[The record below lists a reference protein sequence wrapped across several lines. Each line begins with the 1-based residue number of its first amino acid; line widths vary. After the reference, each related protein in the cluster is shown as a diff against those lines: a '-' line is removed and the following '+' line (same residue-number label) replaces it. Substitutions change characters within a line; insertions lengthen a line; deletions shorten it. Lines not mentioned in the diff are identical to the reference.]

1 MDVVG
6 ILKEDLNFQITK
18 IIENLDRCEIF
29 IQIKQDSTAEDFE
42 FLTNIFSW
50 IHERDRVNID
60 FKIDGILETTVRT
73 VEDVNAFI
81 EEVNVAIELNNESDW
96 FLIVNIMKDCID
108 NSITL
113 YDFSSFQ
120 DYFMNMSLKSILV
133 KFNEL
138 IKRENR
144 LKFEVQHEGIE
155 GGTRSF
161 YFSSTKNF
169 PNEPPFERQKVISI
183 RNRVSNF
190 VENVA
195 LDLIPQDFNLIDDDD
210 SLGSFGKMFN
220 NLNNILSFAFLSNKV
235 VMFSEDNNIIDFEF
249 LGHRDLNFTLDYKNL
264 NFDNDVITLIYQWV
278 YEGLHPYDKLGLARN
293 TITKECIIKD
303 DGRFILRKDCF
314 NSLKSSYQLFQKEN
328 IEEYI
333 RVKNTLSDLLISLT
347 QQTSQIVSGL
357 ASSLKSNQLLIVTF
371 FTSIVILNAISEK
384 KIEEIFTKDI
394 TMISYA
400 ILIISFFFLL
410 SSKWY
415 AWMER
420 SRYKVQY
427 NRLKKMY
434 SDILSH
440 TDINEIFD
448 SDSAYNEDLLFLK
461 KKIWLFT
468 ITWLLEILII
478 LGTILYLKI
487 CS

>member
-1 MDVVG
+1 MNV
-6 ILKEDLNFQITK
+6 IRFLKENSSLQVIK
-18 IIENLDRCEIF
+18 IIENIDNCEII
-29 IQIKQDSTAEDFE
+29 IQIKKGLPADNFS
-42 FLTNIFSW
+42 FLSDVFSL
-50 IHERDRVNID
+50 INVRDKVSID
-60 FKIDGILETTVRT
+60 FKIDNLLESTMRA
-73 VEDVNAFI
+73 VEDIGNLI
-81 EEVNVAIELNNESDW
+81 SEIGIAIEMDAESDLS
-96 FLIVNIMKDCID
+96 LIVNIIKESVD
-108 NSITL
+108 NSVTI
-113 YDFSSFQ
+113 YDFDAFQ
-120 DYFMNMSLKSILV
+120 DYLVDMNLKAVLV
-133 KFNEL
+133 KFNQL
-138 IKRENR
+138 IKREKR

-155 GGTRSF
+155 GGTSSF

-169 PNEPPFERQKVISI
+169 PNEPSIERERVISI

-190 VENVA
+190 VGNVA
-195 LDLIPQDFNLIDDDD
+195 LDLIPQDFKMIDAND
-210 SLGSFGKMFN
+210 SLGSLEKMFN
-220 NLNNILSFAFLSNKV
+220 NLNNIFSFAFLSNKV

-249 LGHRDLNFTLDYKNL
+249 LGHRDLNFTVDYKNL
-264 NFDNDVITLIYQWV
+264 NFDNDVLTSIYQWV

-303 DGRFILRKDCF
+303 DGRFILHKDCF

-384 KIEEIFTKDI
+384 KIEKIFTKDI
-394 TMISYA
+394 TIISYA

-434 SDILSH
+434 SDILSD

-478 LGTILYLKI
+478 FAAVFYLKI

>member
-1 MDVVG
+1 MDV
-6 ILKEDLNFQITK
+6 IRFLKEDLNLKIIK
-18 IIENLDRCEIF
+18 IIEDLDRCEIF
-29 IQIKQDSTAEDFE
+29 MQINKGSTAEDFE
-42 FLTNIFSW
+42 FLTDVFSW

-60 FKIDGILETTVRT
+60 FKIDDILETTVRT
-73 VEDVNAFI
+73 VEDVNGFI
-81 EEVNVAIELNNESDW
+81 EEINVAIELNNESDW
-96 FLIVNIMKDCID
+96 FLIVNIMKGCID

-120 DYFMNMSLKSILV
+120 DYFMNMSLKTILV
-133 KFNEL
+133 KFNDL

-144 LKFEVQHEGIE
+144 LNFEVQHEGIE

-169 PNEPPFERQKVISI
+169 PNEPPIERQRVISI

-190 VENVA
+190 VENFA
-195 LDLIPQDFNLIDDDD
+195 LDLIPQDFKLIDDD
-210 SLGSFGKMFN
+210 SLGSLEKMFN
-220 NLNNILSFAFLSNKV
+220 NLNNIFSFAFLSNKV
-235 VMFSEDNNIIDFEF
+235 VMFSDDNNIIDFEF
-249 LGHRDLNFTLDYKNL
+249 LGHRDLNFTVDYKNL
-264 NFDNDVITLIYQWV
+264 NFDNDVITSIYQWV

-303 DGRFILRKDCF
+303 DGRIILRKDCF

-333 RVKNTLSDLLISLT
+333 RVKDTLSDMLISLT

-371 FTSIVILNAISEK
+371 FTSIVILNAISEN

-394 TMISYA
+394 TVISYA

-434 SDILSH
+434 SDILSD
-440 TDINEIFD
+440 TEINEIFD

-487 CS
+487 CL